1 MLNNYKNEDLLI
13 LCPNATKKSLLK
25 ELENDNKLYQIK
37 FMNIDEFIDNYFYKY
52 DETAN
57 IFLMEKYN
65 IIKNVSDVYLK
76 NMYFIDIKTNYQ
88 SEKLEDLKNK
98 KLELIN
104 NNLLTFNRAFENYIS
119 KKKIIIINY
128 PKLEKYIVD
137 TLKSLNATFI
147 NLEKRKT
154 DLKVYGYNNIEDE
167 LNATF
172 QKIVELIRSGIS
184 INNIHILNVQDEYKY
199 LLEKFSKLYN
209 IPIKLNNTTSIFTSR
224 TVKEYLNTKELKED
238 IQYKRD
244 INNKIKSA
252 INSLC
257 HIKDSK
263 YYEEILKEKLKHTY
277 MKQETITNAIKI
289 DELFETN
296 YSSKDY
302 IFIISFNEGILPTLY
317 KDEDFI
323 SDKDKKEVSLYTTKE
338 KNKRE
343 KEVLINYLSNIDNL
357 ILSYKQNGFSSEYYP
372 SSFINDYNIEN
383 IINYNEKFDI
393 SDAYN
398 KRKLAILLDKYN
410 KYKEDSVSL
419 RRLLKTYG
427 NSLYNTYN
435 NKFTGLNKEKY
446 LANIRKP
453 LSMSYTSMTA
463 YNQCAFKYYIKYILK
478 IDPFMDNFAA
488 FIGNLYHY
496 LLSICMQDDFDFNKN
511 WDNYLKQRDLSY
523 KELFLLKRLKN
534 DLNQV
539 IEIIKEQKMYTDF
552 KQNYYE
558 EKITIQLQ
566 NKEIE
571 TEFTGTID
579 KIMTYKEV
587 ENTYY
592 ALVDYKTGGYDS
604 SLNNMKYG
612 LGMQLAVYL
621 YLVEKSRL
629 FTNQQFTGFYFQ
641 KVLMGNISHNNKKNY
656 QDILNDKLKLDGYSI
671 SDESVLA
678 KFDHNY
684 TDSTIIK
691 GMKMTSK
698 GFSRYTKLLNAEDV
712 NNIVNYT
719 EKKIEEVID
728 NILLAKFDINP
739 KIIGDDNIACKN
751 CTFRDLCYKKEEDY
765 IRLEKLTNYDYIG
778 SDNYGMD

>member
-1 MLNNYKNEDLLI
+1 MLNNYKDEDLLV
-13 LCPNATKKSLLK
+13 LCPDATKKLLLK
-25 ELENDNKLYQIK
+25 ELEDDNKLYQIK
-37 FMNIDEFIDNYFYKY
+37 FMNINEFIDNYFYKY

-57 IFLMEKYN
+57 IFLMDKYN

-76 NMYFIDIKTNYQ
+76 NMYFIDINTNYQ

-98 KLELIN
+98 KLELLN
-104 NNLLTFNRAFENYIS
+104 NNLLTFNRTFKNYIS
-119 KKKIIIINY
+119 KKKIIVINY

-137 TLKSLNATFI
+137 ALRSLNATFI
-147 NLEKRKT
+147 NLEKK
-154 DLKVYGYNNIEDE
+154 DAKLKVYGYNNIEDE

-209 IPIKLNNTTSIFTSR
+209 IPIKLNSTTSIYTSR
-224 TVKEYLNTKELKED
+224 TVKEYLKTKELKED

-244 INNKIKSA
+244 INNKIKSV

-263 YYEEILKEKLKHTY
+263 YYDEILKEKLKHTY
-277 MKQETITNAIKI
+277 MKQETLTNEVKI

-357 ILSYKQNGFSSEYYP
+357 FLSYKQNGFSSEYYP

-393 SDAYN
+393 SDACN

-427 NSLYNTYN
+427 NSFYNTYN
-435 NKFTGLNKEKY
+435 NKFTGLNKKKY
-446 LANIRKP
+446 LVNIRKS

-539 IEIIKEQKMYTDF
+539 IKIIKEQKMYTDF

-558 EKITIQLQ
+558 EKVTIQLQ

-629 FTNQQFTGFYFQ
+629 FTNQQFAGFYFQ
-641 KVLMGNISHNNKKNY
+641 KVLMGNISHNNKKDY

-671 SDESVLA
+671 SDESILA

-698 GFSRYTKLLNAEDV
+698 GFSRYTKLLNTEDV

-778 SDNYGMD
+778 SDTNGMD

>member
-1 MLNNYKNEDLLI
+1 MLNNYKDEDLLV
-13 LCPNATKKSLLK
+13 LCPDATKKLLLK
-25 ELENDNKLYQIK
+25 ELEDDNKLYQIK
-37 FMNIDEFIDNYFYKY
+37 FMNINEFIDNYFYKY

-57 IFLMEKYN
+57 IFLMDKYN

-76 NMYFIDIKTNYQ
+76 NMYFIDINTNYQ

-98 KLELIN
+98 KLELLN
-104 NNLLTFNRAFENYIS
+104 NNLLTFNRTFKNYIS
-119 KKKIIIINY
+119 KKKIIVINY

-137 TLKSLNATFI
+137 ALRSLNATFI
-147 NLEKRKT
+147 NLEKK
-154 DLKVYGYNNIEDE
+154 DAKLKVYGYNNIEDE

-209 IPIKLNNTTSIFTSR
+209 IPIKLNSTTSIFTSR
-224 TVKEYLNTKELKED
+224 TVKEYLKTKELKED

-244 INNKIKSA
+244 INNKIKSV

-263 YYEEILKEKLKHTY
+263 YYDEILKEKLKHTY
-277 MKQETITNAIKI
+277 MKQETLTNEVKI

-357 ILSYKQNGFSSEYYP
+357 FLSYKQNGFSSEYYP

-393 SDAYN
+393 SDACN

-427 NSLYNTYN
+427 NSFYNTYN

-446 LANIRKP
+446 LVNIRKP

-511 WDNYLKQRDLSY
+511 WNNYLKQRDLSY

-539 IEIIKEQKMYTDF
+539 IKIIKEQKMYTDF

-558 EKITIQLQ
+558 EKVTIQLQ

-629 FTNQQFTGFYFQ
+629 FTNQQFAGFYFQ
-641 KVLMGNISHNNKKNY
+641 KVLMGNISHNNKKDY

-671 SDESVLA
+671 SDESILA

-698 GFSRYTKLLNAEDV
+698 GFSRYTKLLNTEDV

-719 EKKIEEVID
+719 EKKIEEAID

-778 SDNYGMD
+778 SDTNGMD